1 MLELT
6 NTPNA
11 SPKTCLK
18 KTQQAVILAA
28 GLGSRLAKAST
39 DIKPLKNVGGQ
50 SLIHRNIELLAQ
62 SGIKEVII
70 VTGYHAD
77 ELKTALLHDCKH
89 IPVKLTFS
97 FNPDYRKSNGLSV
110 LCAQKHVE
118 DNFLL
123 MMADHLFEPSI
134 IEEAA
139 SIIPQENAAI
149 LCVDYKVNQIF
160 DIDDATKVCVKNGKV
175 SDIGKEISRY
185 NAIDTGLFIC
195 TTALFD
201 ALEEAAKRSPIH
213 DVSLSEGIAHFMK
226 GERMFVH
233 DIGQASWQD
242 VDDEM
247 MLQEAE
253 RFVRRQAKNHRSVA
267 IA

>member
-6 NTPNA
+6 NTSNA
-11 SPKTCLK
+11 SPKTRLE
-18 KTQQAVILAA
+18 KTRYAVILAA
-28 GLGSRLAKAST
+28 GLGSRLAKTST

-50 SLIHRNIELLAQ
+50 SLIQRNIELLAQ
-62 SGIKEVII
+62 SGIEEVVII
-70 VTGYHAD
+70 TGYHAE
-77 ELKTALLHDCKH
+77 ELQETLIRDCQH
-89 IPVKLTFS
+89 MAIKLTFS

-110 LCAQKHVE
+110 LCAKNCV
-118 DNFLL
+118 DSNFLL

-139 SIIPQENAAI
+139 AIIPPENSAI
-149 LCVDYKVNQIF
+149 LCVDYKINQIF
-160 DIDDATKVCVKNGKV
+160 DIYDATKVSVKNGKV
-175 SDIGKEISRY
+175 CNIGKQITQY

-195 TTALFD
+195 TPALFD
-201 ALEEAAKRSPIH
+201 ALEEAAQLSPIH
-213 DVSLSEGIAHFMK
+213 DVSLSEGIARFMK
-226 GERMFVH
+226 SDRMFVH

-253 RFVRRQAKNHRSVA
+253 RFIKRQDSSYRSVA